1 MKSQCSKA
9 RKVLELFNSC
19 EDDYEFA
26 TLLDAVQIHLEQVH
40 ESTSEKE
47 ETVYSEAAKQLGEM
61 VKKFKKEYRNF

>member
-1 MKSQCSKA
+1 MKSQHSKA

-40 ESTSEKE
+40 QQMNQKE
-47 ETVYSEAAKQLGEM
+47 ESRYSEEAKKLGDM
-61 VKKFKKEYRNF
+61 VARFKKMQF